1 MASPQPTGV
10 LGPSPPVLGLS
21 LGAERI
27 KLVLT
32 EHVQLIALM
41 DTQKDRRERSAMGA
55 SSALWI

>member
-1 MASPQPTGV
+1 MASPQPTCV

-27 KLVLT
+27 ELVLT
-32 EHVQLIALM
+32 EHVQLVALM
-41 DTQKDRRERSAMGA
+41 DTQDRRERSAMGA